1 MKDGNQ
7 VDEKP
12 SSKFLARIVD
22 RIKNI
27 RQTLEARESTISL
40 NLGRTSENSVPLVD
54 QHQPNEPMTV
64 PSSDTLLHTTTKTS
78 AEEASAPPLPELVP
92 GSYYSFDFLV
102 EITNKGASYIGHPCR
117 AIRHVVDG
125 RHVTS
130 WGADIKYLAPTEAI
144 ARIAWIDD
152 PEKGLSQR
160 ELSIPEHLIG
170 AEGIIGGKR
179 CIFERILDLGKN
191 VVVYSI
197 YFHEQQF
204 RVAYGFR
211 RNMFIMKPDMPL
223 AVGK

>member
-1 MKDGNQ
+1 
-7 VDEKP
+7 VDDKP
-12 SSKFLARIVD
+12 SSKFHARFVD

-27 RQTLEARESTISL
+27 VQTLESRGSTISL
-40 NLGRTSENSVPLVD
+40 NIDRTSEKSVPLVE
-54 QHQPNEPMTV
+54 QHQPNKPMTGP
-64 PSSDTLLHTTTKTS
+64 PSETRLHTTTKTS
-78 AEEASAPPLPELVP
+78 AEEVSAPRLPELVP
-92 GSYYSFDFLV
+92 GNYYSFDFLI

-117 AIRHVVDG
+117 AIRHVVG
-125 RHVTS
+125 GHHVTS
-130 WGADIKYLAPTEAI
+130 WGADIKYLAPTPAI

-160 ELSIPEHLIG
+160 ELSIPEDLIG

-179 CIFERILDLGKN
+179 CLFEQILDLGKN

-197 YFHEQQF
+197 YCYEQQF

-211 RNMFIMKPDMPL
+211 RNMFITKPNMPL